1 VSLRDVFKSVRN
13 ALQESDI
20 PYMVT
25 GSIAS
30 SVHGIP
36 RATQDI
42 DVVIDPTREQ
52 LLALLKRFS
61 EPDYDADQDD
71 VIDAFHRRS
80 MFSVI
85 DRRGIWKIDFI
96 VRKIRPFS
104 KKEFD
109 RRQEIEIFD
118 MPVYAAT
125 PEDVLLAKLEWAQLG
140 ESERQ
145 IRDAAGIIEIQ
156 GEKLD
161 TQYVERWA
169 AALDIEDQLRAARQ
183 KAG

>member
-1 VSLRDVFKSVRN
+1 MSLRDVFRNVRD
-13 ALQESDI
+13 ALEETSI

-52 LLALLKRFS
+52 LLELMTKFA
-61 EPDYDADQDD
+61 EPDYEADRDDA
-71 VIDAFHRRS
+71 VDALGRRS
-80 MFSVI
+80 IFSVI

-109 RRQEIEIFD
+109 RRQQIEIFD

-145 IRDAAGIIEIQ
+145 IRDAAGIITIQ
-156 GEKLD
+156 GQKLD

-169 AALDIEDQLRAARQ
+169 AALDVEDQLRAARQ
-183 KAG
+183 QAG